1 MTLGSSSDTLKVSAT
16 FGRSHYDRRI
26 VSACLSTRT
35 ELRRAGRASRD
46 GPEAPPAL
54 RPCFVSGGYNRR
66 PMTEGHRDDVDPREA
81 RRILEERAREAG
93 FDLVGVGLAEPLREG
108 GERLR
113 EWQAE
118 GMAADMGYMQRPVEL
133 LSNPKKLQKSAR
145 SVVSLGVSYYPGD
158 YPENPG
164 GGRVARYAW
173 GRDYHE
179 VIKEKLFRLRGDL
192 EEALGGRIKARA
204 FTDAVPLLERSA
216 AQHAGLGFF
225 GRNSCLINGEV
236 GSYFFIADLIVDLEI
251 EPDPPG
257 TGTCGRCTRCMDRC
271 PTGAIKAP
279 GVVDARLCISYLT
292 IENKGE
298 IPRELRPQIG
308 DWAFGCD
315 VCQEV
320 CPYNKTKATRSR
332 WPEFS
337 AVAGAGPY
345 LQLEDVLSIRTDEEF
360 ERRFAGTPLTR
371 PGREGLLRNCCVAAG
386 NLRLAKAVPALVRAL
401 REDSSPL
408 VRGHAAWA
416 LGEIGGAEEELRWAA
431 MGEMDPWCSEE
442 MALALTG
449 GATGAALG

>member
-1 MTLGSSSDTLKVSAT
+1 MNGP
-16 FGRSHYDRRI
+16 RI
-26 VSACLSTRT
+26 DP
-35 ELRRAGRASRD
+35 G
-46 GPEAPPAL
+46 EAK
-54 RPCFVSGGYNRR
+54 
-66 PMTEGHRDDVDPREA
+66 
-81 RRILEERAREAG
+81 RILEERAYAAG
-93 FDLVGVGLAEPLREG
+93 FDLVGVTRAEPLTQG

-113 EWQAE
+113 EWQEA

-133 LSNPKKLQKSAR
+133 LSDPKKLQKSAK

-158 YPENPG
+158 HPENTEG

-179 VIKEKLFRLRGDL
+179 VIKERLFRLRAEL
-192 EEALGGRIKARA
+192 EEVLGVKIKARG

-225 GRNSCLINGEV
+225 GRNSCLISGEV
-236 GSYFFIADLIVDLEI
+236 GSYFFIADLIVDLDLA
-251 EPDPPG
+251 PDPSG
-257 TGTCGRCTRCMDRC
+257 SGTCGRCTRCMDRC

-298 IPRELRPQIG
+298 IPRHLRPLVG

-320 CPYNKTKATRSR
+320 CPYNKTKAARSR

-337 AVAGAGPY
+337 EEAGTGPY
-345 LQLEDVLSIRTDEEF
+345 LEIEEVLGIRTEEEF

-371 PGREGLLRNCCVAAG
+371 PGRAGLLRNCCVAAG
-386 NLRLAKAVPALVRAL
+386 NLGLRRAVPALIRC
-401 REDSSPL
+401 
-408 VRGHAAWA
+408 
-416 LGEIGGAEEELRWAA
+416 LGRTNHRW
-431 MGEMDPWCSEE
+431 C
-442 MALALTG
+442 ALTRRG
-449 GATGAALG
+449 RWGRSGARRRRSRRPRRGSRIPPVSMR

>member
-1 MTLGSSSDTLKVSAT
+1 MADPGEK
-16 FGRSHYDRRI
+16 
-26 VSACLSTRT
+26 
-35 ELRRAGRASRD
+35 AG
-46 GPEAPPAL
+46 PK
-54 RPCFVSGGYNRR
+54 
-66 PMTEGHRDDVDPREA
+66 EA
-81 RRILEERAREAG
+81 RRILEELAGAAG
-93 FDLVGVGLAEPLREG
+93 FDLVGVGAAMPLRDG

-113 EWQAE
+113 EWQEA
-118 GMAADMGYMQRPVEL
+118 GMAADMGYMHRPVEL
-133 LSNPKKLQKSAR
+133 LSDPKRLQKSAR

-158 YPENPG
+158 HPENPG

-179 VIKEKLFRLRGDL
+179 VIKGRLFRLREEM
-192 EEALGGRIKARA
+192 EEALGARIKARA

-216 AQHAGLGFF
+216 AQNAGLGFF
-225 GRNSCLINGEV
+225 GRNSCIINGEV

-298 IPRELRPQIG
+298 IPRELRPKVG

-315 VCQEV
+315 RCQEV
-320 CPYNKTKATRSR
+320 CPYNKAKASLSR

-337 AVAGAGPY
+337 GEAGAGPY
-345 LQLEDVLSIRTDEEF
+345 LRIEEVLAIRTDEEF
-360 ERRFAGTPLTR
+360 GERFAGTPLTR
-371 PGREGLLRNCCVAAG
+371 PGRAGLLRNCCVAAG
-386 NLRLAKAVPALVRAL
+386 NLKLERVVPALVRAL
-401 REDSSPL
+401 RDDPSAL

-416 LGEIGGAEEELRWAA
+416 LGEIGGAEEALREAA
-431 MGEMDPWCSEE
+431 EIEEDAWCLREIG
-442 MALALTG
+442 LALERGTAG
-449 GATGAALG
+449 VAVG

>member
-1 MTLGSSSDTLKVSAT
+1 MDG
-16 FGRSHYDRRI
+16 RRI
-26 VSACLSTRT
+26 NP
-35 ELRRAGRASRD
+35 G
-46 GPEAPPAL
+46 
-54 RPCFVSGGYNRR
+54 
-66 PMTEGHRDDVDPREA
+66 EA

-93 FDLVGVGLAEPLREG
+93 FDLVGVARAEPLEEG

-113 EWQAE
+113 EWQEA

-133 LSNPKKLQKSAR
+133 LSDPRKLQKSAK
-145 SVVSLGVSYYPGD
+145 SVVSLGVSYYPGEH
-158 YPENPG
+158 PENTDG

-179 VIKEKLFRLRGDL
+179 VIKGRLFRLRTEL
-192 EEALGGRIKARA
+192 EEDLGVRIKARG

-225 GRNSCLINGEV
+225 GRNSCLINGEM
-236 GSYFFIADLIVDLEI
+236 GSYFFIADLVVDLEL
-251 EPDPPG
+251 EPDAPG
-257 TGTCGRCTRCMDRC
+257 TGTCGRCTRCMDKC

-292 IENKGE
+292 IENRGE
-298 IPRELRPQIG
+298 IPRELRSLVG

-320 CPYNKTKATRSR
+320 CPYNKRKATKSR

-337 AVAGAGPY
+337 EEAGAGPY
-345 LQLEDVLSIRTDEEF
+345 LEIEEVLGIRTEEEF

-371 PGREGLLRNCCVAAG
+371 PGRAGILRNCCVAAG
-386 NLRLAKAVPALVRAL
+386 NMRLEKAAPVLVECL
-401 REDSSPL
+401 REDPSPL

-416 LGEIGGAEEELRWAA
+416 LGEIGGAEAALREAAETESDPRCLEEIRL
-431 MGEMDPWCSEE
+431 
-442 MALALTG
+442 ALAG
-449 GATGAALG
+449 GTADASVG

>member
-1 MTLGSSSDTLKVSAT
+1 MSERELKR
-16 FGRSHYDRRI
+16 RSI
-26 VSACLSTRT
+26 AP
-35 ELRRAGRASRD
+35 G
-46 GPEAPPAL
+46 EAK
-54 RPCFVSGGYNRR
+54 
-66 PMTEGHRDDVDPREA
+66 
-81 RRILEERAREAG
+81 RILEERAREAG
-93 FDLVGVGLAEPLREG
+93 FDLVGVTRAEPLEEG

-113 EWQAE
+113 EWQEA

-133 LSNPKKLQKSAR
+133 LSDPRKLQKSAK

-158 YPENPG
+158 HPENTES

-179 VIKEKLFRLRGDL
+179 VIKGRLFALREEL
-192 EEALGGRIKARA
+192 ERALGTRIKARG

-225 GRNSCLINGEV
+225 GRNSCLIDNDI
-236 GSYFFIADLIVDLEI
+236 GSYFFIADLIVDLEL
-251 EPDPPG
+251 EPDAPG

-292 IENKGE
+292 IENRGE
-298 IPRELRPQIG
+298 IPRELRPKIH

-320 CPYNKTKATRSR
+320 CPYNKRKATRSR

-337 AVAGAGPY
+337 EEAGAGSF
-345 LQLEDVLSIRTDEEF
+345 LDIASVLAIRTEEEF
-360 ERRFAGTPLTR
+360 ARRFGGTPLTR
-371 PGREGLLRNCCVAAG
+371 PGRAGLLRNCCVAAG
-386 NLRLAKAVPALVRAL
+386 NLRLGSAVPVLVEAL
-401 REDSSPL
+401 RDDPSPL

-416 LGEIGGAEEELRWAA
+416 LGEIGGPAEALREAA
-431 MGEMDPWCSEE
+431 GSETDPWCREE
-442 MALALTG
+442 IKLALG
-449 GATGAALG
+449 DAAVG

>member
-1 MTLGSSSDTLKVSAT
+1 MDGE
-16 FGRSHYDRRI
+16 R
-26 VSACLSTRT
+26 TR
-35 ELRRAGRASRD
+35 
-46 GPEAPPAL
+46 P
-54 RPCFVSGGYNRR
+54 
-66 PMTEGHRDDVDPREA
+66 HEA

-93 FDLVGVGLAEPLREG
+93 FDLVGVARAEPLEEG

-113 EWQAE
+113 EWQEA

-133 LSNPKKLQKSAR
+133 LSDPRKLQKSAK
-145 SVVSLGVSYYPGD
+145 SVVSLGVSYYPGEH
-158 YPENPG
+158 PENATG

-179 VIKEKLFRLRGDL
+179 VIKEKLFELRSQL
-192 EEALGGRIKARA
+192 EEELGVKIKARG

-225 GRNSCLINGEV
+225 GRNSCLINGEM
-236 GSYFFIADLIVDLEI
+236 GSYFFIADLVVDLEL

-292 IENKGE
+292 IENRGG
-298 IPRELRPQIG
+298 IPRDLRPLVG

-320 CPYNKTKATRSR
+320 CPYNKRKATKSR

-337 AVAGAGPY
+337 EEAGAGPY
-345 LQLEDVLSIRTDEEF
+345 LRIEEVLEIRTEEEF

-371 PGREGLLRNCCVAAG
+371 PGRAGILRNCCVAAG
-386 NLRLAKAVPALVRAL
+386 NLRLERAVPALLRCL

-416 LGEIGGAEEELRWAA
+416 LGEIGGADAALREAAETESDPRCLEEVGL
-431 MGEMDPWCSEE
+431 
-442 MALALTG
+442 ALAGETADASVG
-449 GATGAALG
+449 